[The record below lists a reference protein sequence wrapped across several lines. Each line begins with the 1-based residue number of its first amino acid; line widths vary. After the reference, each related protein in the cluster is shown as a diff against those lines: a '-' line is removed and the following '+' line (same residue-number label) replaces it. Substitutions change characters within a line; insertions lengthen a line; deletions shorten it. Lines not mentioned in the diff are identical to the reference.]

1 MKRHK
6 SWLSRKI
13 KEIFTFTCPGVSF
26 QFHWKM
32 MQWHII
38 KTFILPLDSFIDFSV
53 TRDRPETT
61 AAVLWHSLSIPSHF
75 TFNTR
80 TISCPP
86 RPVIHIRSSVCLPAC
101 LNVCPSILA
110 FFLLSVYRFVSPHLI
125 SFIWFLLNRFQCER
139 FCVWVVS
146 FCESFQMSPAIV
158 DGKRRITGPTNNGWG
173 KCRTKR
179 TYIYFS
185 NTMQF
190 QLQQGVRNRLCYTR
204 KGYWKLKDIENEHN
218 DDDDAGGV
226 CKTAF
231 QVLDTWKWNE
241 AENDFLL
248 PVSFK
253 SRFLLCSFFECPVY
267 VCQSFQSCYRND
279 CNQILWEILSK
290 VWMVRTYIFDIK

>member
-1 MKRHK
+1 MTYNKNVYFTIGQFY
-6 SWLSRKI
+6 WLLSYTRPTRDYSSSTLP
-13 KEIFTFTCPGVSF
+13 FTFHTQSL
-26 QFHWKM
+26 
-32 MQWHII
+32 HIQHQDYQ
-38 KTFILPLDSFIDFSV
+38 LPSQAS
-53 TRDRPETT
+53 
-61 AAVLWHSLSIPSHF
+61 HSYPFVWLTVWPSM
-75 TFNTR
+75 
-80 TISCPP
+80 
-86 RPVIHIRSSVCLPAC
+86 
-101 LNVCPSILA
+101 LA

-125 SFIWFLLNRFQCER
+125 SFIWYLLNRFQCER

-158 DGKRRITGPTNNGWG
+158 DVKRRTTGPTNNGWG

-179 TYIYFS
+179 TIPYTYIYYS

-241 AENDFLL
+241 AENDFLPPIHSNL
-248 PVSFK
+248 DFFYAAF
-253 SRFLLCSFFECPVY
+253 FLNVQFLCVKLFNHVIEMIVIKFCEK
-267 VCQSFQSCYRND
+267 CYQK
-279 CNQILWEILSK
+279 CEW
-290 VWMVRTYIFDIK
+290 

>member
-1 MKRHK
+1 
-6 SWLSRKI
+6 
-13 KEIFTFTCPGVSF
+13 
-26 QFHWKM
+26 

-61 AAVLWHSLSIPSHF
+61 AAVHSAIHFPYPVTSHSTPGLSVALPGQSF
-75 TFNTR
+75 
-80 TISCPP
+80 ISV
-86 RPVIHIRSSVCLPAC
+86 RLADC
-101 LNVCPSILA
+101 LNVCPSMLA

-125 SFIWFLLNRFQCER
+125 SFIWYLLNRFQCER

-158 DGKRRITGPTNNGWG
+158 DGKRRTTGPTNNGWG

-185 NTMQF
+185 YTMQF

-241 AENDFLL
+241 AENDFLPPIHSNL
-248 PVSFK
+248 DF
-253 SRFLLCSFFECPVY
+253 FYAASFFECPVF
-267 VCQSFQSCYRND
+267 VCQTFQSCYRND
-279 CNQILWEILSK
+279 CNQILWEMLSK